1 MIQDQIA
8 NFFEKNGW
16 VKIEKFLDV
25 NMCNLFY
32 HHVIL
37 ADKRYDYVTEKF
49 GEKFIDTDV
58 YGIKNDTQALG
69 DYSKYGDPIFDAL
82 LSIVTEHFENF
93 TNLKLNPSYTYHRL
107 YTTGTELLRH
117 KDRPSC
123 EISGTL
129 CLGYDITNVDEKKY
143 PDYNWPMFVGTKDG
157 KENEPGLPVRLNP
170 GDLLIYKGCD
180 VEHWREPFLGK
191 NQAQLFLH
199 YNEKK
204 GIFDIMNDGR
214 AILGLPSYFRDTESI
229 KKNYVEG
236 LNIVEKNKNKIKK
249 FIE

>member
-1 MIQDQIA
+1 
-8 NFFEKNGW
+8 
-16 VKIEKFLDV
+16 
-25 NMCNLFY
+25 
-32 HHVIL
+32 
-37 ADKRYDYVTEKF
+37 
-49 GEKFIDTDV
+49 
-58 YGIKNDTQALG
+58 
-69 DYSKYGDPIFDAL
+69 
-82 LSIVTEHFENF
+82 
-93 TNLKLNPSYTYHRL
+93 
-107 YTTGTELLRH
+107 
-117 KDRPSC
+117 
-123 EISGTL
+123 
-129 CLGYDITNVDEKKY
+129 
-143 PDYNWPMFVGTKDG
+143 MFVGTKDG

-180 VEHWREPFLGK
+180 IEHWREPFLGK

-236 LNIVEKNKNKIKK
+236 LNIIEKNKNKIKK